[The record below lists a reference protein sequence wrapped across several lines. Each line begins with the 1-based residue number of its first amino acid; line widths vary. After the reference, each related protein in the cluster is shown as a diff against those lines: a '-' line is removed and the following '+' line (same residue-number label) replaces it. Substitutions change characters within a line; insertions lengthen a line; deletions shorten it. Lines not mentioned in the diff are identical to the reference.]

1 MVTNASTSAT
11 RNRSD
16 ASGRLAASSI
26 TPTICA
32 RHEIALTRRNALY
45 EARLLGACCD
55 TGEERRRRD
64 DMSDPAAPRS
74 DTKDVTGESRVAKLF
89 GLSGENWMRHA
100 NPLSVWTRFT
110 VLSLISLAIWS
121 RDWIG
126 WYCLIPIALSLVWMM
141 INPLL
146 FPPPSSTKNWASK
159 GVFGEHVWSE
169 RNAVEIPEQ
178 FKSPVSSTATSSGDV
193 ARRRRTPSVA
203 RATATG
209 STGDVVSARLRACSK
224 AAR

>member
-1 MVTNASTSAT
+1 
-11 RNRSD
+11 
-16 ASGRLAASSI
+16 
-26 TPTICA
+26 
-32 RHEIALTRRNALY
+32 
-45 EARLLGACCD
+45 
-55 TGEERRRRD
+55 
-64 DMSDPAAPRS
+64 MSDPAAPRS

-178 FKSPVSSTATSSGDV
+178 FKSPVPNVANIYATIGIVLLGYGLVVLEVIPVLAGLVIAHGGNSG
-193 ARRRRTPSVA
+193 T
-203 RATATG
+203 
-209 STGDVVSARLRACSK
+209 STGWCSSS
-224 AAR
+224 RT